1 MQRFIR
7 TLAGIATLS
16 LAAVA
21 QTGTLDQDNSS
32 MFNAGFNGD
41 APSLVWQQEVQAGVA
56 GTLEG
61 VEIFLNGNPG
71 SSFDFRIRDGAG
83 WNTSPV
89 LFQTVVTQTGGFN
102 TPYFVNTSSANLVLA
117 PGSKFVFEIQGN
129 STGGGMT
136 GSYVLGNPTYPNFLH
151 LGGPGCFADCGWR
164 LAFRTY
170 MLSGPAAPSSYC
182 TSGTTTNGCLAE
194 ISANANPSVTGTGS
208 CQITIDDVE
217 GQKSGIIFYGLGA
230 LPQPWCTSGGSSF
243 LCVKAPT
250 ARAAAQLS
258 GGAVGSCD
266 GTLTLDWNAFQAAN
280 PGSLG
285 SPFSAGQKVYV
296 QGWFRD
302 PPACKATSLSDGLE
316 MTYVP

>member
-102 TPYFVNTSSANLVLA
+102 TPY
-117 PGSKFVFEIQGN
+117 IGN
-129 STGGGMT
+129 
-136 GSYVLGNPTYPNFLH
+136 Y
-151 LGGPGCFADCGWR
+151 
-164 LAFRTY
+164 
-170 MLSGPAAPSSYC
+170 
-182 TSGTTTNGCLAE
+182 
-194 ISANANPSVTGTGS
+194 
-208 CQITIDDVE
+208 
-217 GQKSGIIFYGLGA
+217 
-230 LPQPWCTSGGSSF
+230 GSSSF
-243 LCVKAPT
+243 GSFGV
-250 ARAAAQLS
+250 ARPGLS
-258 GGAVGSCD
+258 IGF
-266 GTLTLDWNAFQAAN
+266 T
-280 PGSLG
+280 
-285 SPFSAGQKVYV
+285 
-296 QGWFRD
+296 FRR
-302 PPACKATSLSDGLE
+302 
-316 MTYVP
+316 